1 MPYPADLPADIA
13 STVRRC
19 LSEDI
24 GKGDLTANL
33 ISADAVSKASVICR
47 QTAVLCGTAWFDQ
60 VFKQL
65 DEKVEVVWLFAD
77 GDLIN
82 NKQVVCELT
91 GPTRAIL
98 SGERSALNLLQ
109 LLSGTAT
116 ITHEY
121 LQKMGDSKTR
131 LLDTRKTIPGLR
143 TAQKYAVACA
153 GGMNHRMGLYDAILI
168 KENHILAAG
177 SIGKAVKLAK
187 TSGHAVEV
195 EVEKLDELE
204 QAIAC
209 AADSVLLDNFSIE
222 DLQQAVKI
230 NKGQCKLEVSG
241 GVEIDKLKQIAATGV
256 DYISVGALTKHVRAV
271 DFSMRFV

>member
-1 MPYPADLPADIA
+1 MPYPEDLPAEIA

-33 ISADAVSKASVICR
+33 ISADAVSKASVSCR
-47 QTAVLCGTAWFDQ
+47 QTAVLCGTAWFNQ

-65 DEKVEVVWLFAD
+65 DEKVEVLWLCAD
-77 GDLIN
+77 GDVIN
-82 NKQVVCELT
+82 DAQLVCELT

-98 SGERSALNLLQ
+98 SGERSALNFLQ

-121 LQKMGDSKTR
+121 LQQIKSSKTR

-153 GGMNHRMGLYDAILI
+153 GGINHRMGLYDAILI

-177 SIGKAVKLAK
+177 SISEAVALAK
-187 TSGHAVEV
+187 KSGHTVEV
-195 EVEKLDELE
+195 EVEDLDELK
-204 QAIAC
+204 QAMTAG
-209 AADSVLLDNFSIE
+209 AGSVLLDNFSIE
-222 DLQQAVKI
+222 DLKQAVKI
-230 NKGQCKLEVSG
+230 NDGQCKLEVSG
-241 GVEIDKLKQIAATGV
+241 GVEIDRLKQIAATGV
-256 DYISVGALTKHVRAV
+256 DFISVGALTKHVRAV
-271 DFSMRFV
+271 DFSMRFF

>member
-1 MPYPADLPADIA
+1 MPYPLDLPADIS

-33 ISADAVSKASVICR
+33 ISADAVSKASVSCR

-65 DEKVEVVWLFAD
+65 DKKVEVIWLCAD
-77 GDLIN
+77 GDVISDEQL
-82 NKQVVCELT
+82 VCELT

-116 ITHEY
+116 ITHTY
-121 LQKMGDSKTR
+121 LQQMGNSTTR

-177 SIGKAVKLAK
+177 SISEAVTLAK
-187 TSGHAVEV
+187 KSGHTVEV
-195 EVEKLDELE
+195 EVEDLDELKK
-204 QAIAC
+204 AMTAG
-209 AADSVLLDNFSIE
+209 ADSVLLDNFSIE
-222 DLQQAVKI
+222 DLKQAVKI
-230 NKGQCKLEVSG
+230 NDGQCKLEVSG
-241 GVEIDKLKQIAATGV
+241 GVEIDRLKQISATGV
-256 DYISVGALTKHVRAV
+256 DFISVGALTKHVRAV
-271 DFSMRFV
+271 DFSMRFF